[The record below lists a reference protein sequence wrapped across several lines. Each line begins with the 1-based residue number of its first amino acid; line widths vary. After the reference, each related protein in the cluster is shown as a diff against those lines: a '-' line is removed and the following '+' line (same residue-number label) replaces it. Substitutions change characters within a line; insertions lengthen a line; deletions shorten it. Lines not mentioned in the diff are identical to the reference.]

1 MARRVTTHNARKGK
15 DGVFNPNHNDRM
27 FDSAA
32 EHINKEK
39 SKNNLYWRMQG
50 ASKLTF
56 EEAEQKFYNEHFQD
70 GLDKINAK
78 HEKSRHTDR
87 MKTMDE
93 YRKSEKT
100 CPEETLFYIGDRTQP
115 IDRKTFKAI
124 INEQIAW
131 EAKTFPQVATLDVAL
146 HVDEE
151 DENHVPSADHVHKR
165 SVWIAHDE
173 NGNLIVNQNKALK
186 EMGIER
192 PDPSKPENRFNNAKI
207 TYTKMVRQHF
217 IDLCKSYGIEII
229 EEPREKS
236 KSGLS
241 MEKYKS
247 QQITKELE
255 EKSKQISEQQQ
266 NLEDQKKQISEDFK
280 IKKSKLDSQ
289 AKSQAERQTEQDARE
304 EQLKKQS
311 LQNDQSQ
318 QSLMTQISQFLKTIG
333 DDQKEEFS
341 TVEDLTKHAED
352 VLSEKS
358 KQLKEREEIVTYKEN
373 RASFRDNELKAQ
385 MEKLGEMFEW
395 NEEEKQT
402 WDDTDVM
409 AKWNMVVKK
418 ADQYVEASVK
428 AFTDGIDFMKE
439 AQEYY
444 FKEREWAGAE
454 YMKHIKESRQR
465 GTAMIENAQQR
476 QNEIKNGVQRIRKQ
490 TEEDPDDLTPQDGEE
505 LESSL

>member
-39 SKNNLYWRMQG
+39 SKNNVYWKRQG
-50 ASKLTF
+50 EAKLTF

-87 MKTMDE
+87 MKKMDE

-100 CPEETLFYIGDRTQP
+100 CPEETLFYIGDRKQP

-124 INEQIAW
+124 IDEQIAW
-131 EAKTFPQVATLDVAL
+131 EAKTFPQVVTLNVAL

-151 DENHVPSADHVHKR
+151 DENGVPSADHVHKR

-207 TYTKMVRQHF
+207 TYSKMVRQHF
-217 IDLCKSYGIEII
+217 IELCKSYGIEII

-266 NLEDQKKQISEDFK
+266 NLENQKKQISEDFK

-289 AKSQAERQTEQDARE
+289 AKRQAEQDARE

-318 QSLMTQISQFLKTIG
+318 QSLMTLISQFLETIG

-341 TVEDLTKHAED
+341 TVEDLTKHAVD

-358 KQLKEREEIVTYKEN
+358 KQLKEREEIVVYKEK
-373 RASFRDNELKAQ
+373 RASFRDKELETQ
-385 MEKLGEMFEW
+385 MEKFGEMFEW
-395 NEEEKQT
+395 DEEEKQA
-402 WDDTDVM
+402 WDTADVM
-409 AKWNMVVKK
+409 VKWNMVVKK
-418 ADQYVEASVK
+418 ADQYFEASEK
-428 AFTDGIDFMKE
+428 AHTEGIDLIKKT
-439 AQEYY
+439 QEYY
-444 FKEREWAGAE
+444 LQERDWAATE
-454 YMKHIKESRQR
+454 YRKHIKESKQR
-465 GTAMIENAQQR
+465 GNTMIENAQKR
-476 QNEIKNGVQRIRKQ
+476 QNEIKNGVQRINKQ
-490 TEEDPDDLTPQDGEE
+490 TEEDPGNLTPHDGEE